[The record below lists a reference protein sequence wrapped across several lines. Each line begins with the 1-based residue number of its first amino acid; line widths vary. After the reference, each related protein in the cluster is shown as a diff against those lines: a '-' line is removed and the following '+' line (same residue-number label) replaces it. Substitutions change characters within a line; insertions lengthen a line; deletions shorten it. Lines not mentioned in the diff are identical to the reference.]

1 MTDNGAELLEL
12 CHEKYFDDPVGFAND
27 ILGIDLSE
35 QQEEVAEALV
45 QYRKVV
51 VKSGHKVLCP
61 CQVIGS

>member
-1 MTDNGAELLEL
+1 MTDNGAELLETCNEL
-12 CHEKYFDDPVGFAND
+12 YFDNPIGFAND

-51 VKSGHKVLCP
+51 VKSGHKSSVSLSSDW
-61 CQVIGS
+61 Q